1 MGYFVIF
8 VVEWKQCFSNF
19 HFIAAWSHLLN
30 KYLGPRHLKGTN
42 RKNARETEVV
52 GEATAEVEIIRK
64 EEIPL
69 PKAISNPRLPLPIKE
84 GLLLTTVSTTMTT
97 TFRFRS

>member
-52 GEATAEVEIIRK
+52 GEATAEVEIMV
-64 EEIPL
+64 
-69 PKAISNPRLPLPIKE
+69 NPT
-84 GLLLTTVSTTMTT
+84 GLSRTMSRRTGPRT
-97 TFRFRS
+97 KLDPFGSQYLRSSLIQKI